1 MNRINRIVVDR
12 AVINDIVFREKMVS
26 VHQALIGILFPVKSA
41 GSKCS
46 GRIGLENRIVE
57 DRSKF
62 VVIAAYRVEKILIV
76 VENMELHAIKRKFD
90 RFEKLSLEIIK
101 LYATHKLIVYGYLIT
116 VKFHKRRFYVFAR
129 PSSVTP
135 DRAYELSRFGEHLYR
150 FGGVSVP

>member
-76 VENMELHAIKRKFD
+76 VENMELHAIDYK
-90 RFEKLSLEIIK
+90 
-101 LYATHKLIVYGYLIT
+101 T
-116 VKFHKRRFYVFAR
+116 VCDA
-129 PSSVTP
+129 
-135 DRAYELSRFGEHLYR
+135 
-150 FGGVSVP
+150 